1 LAISYWP
8 PYFSQGITSLGVN
21 ADGRRY
27 QLINFDKFI
36 FMAKINS
43 LCISALLAL
52 GFANFCSQQFSKP
65 GNDEAKPSSA
75 FAIKANDTLRLT
87 KIKSL
92 FTLSAAEKILGE
104 PAHLADSGSTVPG
117 IASKTS
123 VNDSVLPIKKMA
135 GSYRCAYEAN
145 VEDQK
150 TGRTGK
156 VYFVVEEYPEVSM
169 AATVY
174 SYYKRSNQTHPGFK
188 ERHDVG
194 DEAWY
199 GDSPY
204 SIYVRKGNK
213 LFGIKVNKPTSK
225 TSLDGFNQVI
235 KNIAAAF

>member
-1 LAISYWP
+1 
-8 PYFSQGITSLGVN
+8 
-21 ADGRRY
+21 
-27 QLINFDKFI
+27 
-36 FMAKINS
+36 MAKINS

>member
-1 LAISYWP
+1 MVP
-8 PYFSQGITSLGVN
+8 
-21 ADGRRY
+21 
-27 QLINFDKFI
+27 
-36 FMAKINS
+36 INS
-43 LCISALLAL
+43 FCISVLLAL

-65 GNDEAKPSSA
+65 VNDEVGPLSA
-75 FAIKANDTLRLT
+75 LNVFKASDTLSLT

-135 GSYRCAYEAN
+135 WSYRCAYEAN
-145 VEDQK
+145 VEDNK

-156 VYFVVEEYPEVSM
+156 VYFLVEQYPQVSS

-174 SYYKRSNQTHPGFK
+174 SYYKRSNQNHPGFK

-213 LFGIKVNKPTSK
+213 IVGIKVNKPTSK
-225 TSLDGFNQVI
+225 TSLDGFNQLV
-235 KNIAAAF
+235 KNIATVF